1 MEEKKL
7 LKTIVE
13 SLVEYPKDVEI
24 LRTVDDR
31 GVLLTLKVNDKDI
44 PTIIGKEGKFAK
56 ALRCILRTFGSKSNA
71 RISLKIATPNENQ
84 PGFSLRPT
92 L

>member
-7 LKTIVE
+7 LTTIVE
-13 SLVEYPKDVEI
+13 SLVEFPKDVEI
-24 LRTVDDR
+24 ERTIDAR
-31 GVLLTLKVNDKDI
+31 GVLLTLKVNKADI

-71 RISLKIATPNENQ
+71 RISLKIITPD
-84 PGFSLRPT
+84 FRPRET
-92 L
+92 EIASV